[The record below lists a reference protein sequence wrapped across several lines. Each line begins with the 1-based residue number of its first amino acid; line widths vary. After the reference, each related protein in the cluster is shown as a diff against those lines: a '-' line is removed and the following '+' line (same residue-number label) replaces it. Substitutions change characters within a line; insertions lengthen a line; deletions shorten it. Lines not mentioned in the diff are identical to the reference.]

1 MNYNLV
7 PTTVFTPLEYG
18 VIGLSEEA
26 AKLKY
31 GDENIEVYHMQGSPY
46 EQVIIE
52 EKGEH
57 PAYLKLIANKLDKE
71 RIVGFH
77 VLAPNAGEITQGFS
91 LGLKYIFFYSFFFYH
106 SLFTIYLFIYLF
118 IIYFQSWSYQ
128 RRFR

>member
-91 LGLKYIFFYSFFFYH
+91 LGLKYIFLFYSLFLLSFYIH
-106 SLFTIYLFIYLF
+106 HIF
-118 IIYFQSWSYQ
+118 IYFQSWSYQ
-128 RRFR
+128 RRF